1 MPDSNGA
8 FIAIEGSDGSGKT
21 TQFGLLKQRLED
33 AGYQTAVFKFPQ
45 YNQSSSHFIKQY
57 LNGAYG
63 PASAVN
69 PYTASLFYA
78 LDRYEAAPLIR
89 QALADGK
96 IVLADRYAG
105 SNMAHQGAKFTN
117 PAERRGFFVW
127 AESIE
132 FQMLGI
138 PRPNINLFLRVPAE
152 KSFELTKARAPRD
165 YTNQVQDEH
174 EKDLKHLQSTVETY
188 DMLCQLF
195 TVDFK
200 AIECLKNGE
209 LMSVEEIH
217 ALVWWATQP
226 LLPAISRKS
235 DTVEKVKK
243 QAKLSKQVSRDKVI
257 PISDTADKLAW
268 QIDGISL
275 ITAYGLQQAG
285 LGVEINHSNSW
296 AGQGT
301 AYKYSTP
308 DGLNESVR
316 QDYKT
321 AYEQVIELHKKLNE
335 KVAVLSPALK
345 RITKEQLRLATP
357 MGAIFS
363 ATLRLD
369 KSQAGSV
376 LEKLRTHPNSEIAAL
391 QGSLAFVLDQKT
403 IPATR
408 NSTQS
413 NPQSVNDILEKIS
426 TARPDYGADLDALR
440 IIDFNPRNEFELIAD
455 SVYSSSSLTREEI
468 MLALDK
474 LTYDQKVGELKK
486 ALSIEAVLQ
495 LPTYRF
501 DALTDWLTLSE
512 LTGGKLAEIINVQ
525 QLTPRYGYDV
535 PAQIEANGMEDQYM
549 EIFDLFLSLFSQ
561 LQLEHDN
568 GITQYATLAG
578 NKIRWQGR
586 ISAVS
591 LKSAAGIKD
600 ERAAAFM
607 KRLLT
612 RIKSVHPLTADFIVP
627 SAKRP
632 AGSRQRKSSSR
643 KK

>member
-63 PASAVN
+63 PASLVN

-78 LDRYEAAPLIR
+78 LDRYEAAPLIKH
-89 QALADGK
+89 ALADGK

-165 YTNQVQDEH
+165 YTNQMQDEH

-200 AIECLKNGE
+200 AIECLKDGE

-217 ALVWWATQP
+217 SLVWQATQP

-235 DTVEKVKK
+235 DPVEKVKK
-243 QAKLSKQVSRDKVI
+243 NVKLSKQVSRDKVM

-275 ITAYGLQQAG
+275 IAAYGLQQTG
-285 LGVEINHSNSW
+285 LEVEINHSNRW

-335 KVAVLSPALK
+335 KMAVLSPALK
-345 RITKEQLRLATP
+345 RNAKEQLRLATP

-369 KSQAGSV
+369 KSQAGPA
-376 LEKLRTHPNSEIAAL
+376 LEKLRTHPNSEIAGL

-403 IPATR
+403 MPATR

-512 LTGGKLAEIINVQ
+512 LTGSQLAEIINVQ

-535 PAQIEANGMEDQYM
+535 PAQIEASGLEDQYM
-549 EIFDLFLSLFSQ
+549 EIFDLFLGLFSQ

-591 LKSAAGIKD
+591 LKSAANIND

-612 RIKSVHPLTADFIVP
+612 RVRNVHPLTADFIAP
-627 SAKRP
+627 SVKRP
-632 AGSRQRKSSSR
+632 AGSRRRKSSSR